1 MIEHQSD
8 YEPMWFSQD
17 DYSPEEQAHDASIIV
32 ILPDIEEK
40 PF

>member
-1 MIEHQSD
+1 M
-8 YEPMWFSQD
+8 YEFIPD
-17 DYSPEEQAHDASIIV
+17 DYSPQEQAYDASIVV

>member
-1 MIEHQSD
+1 M
-8 YEPMWFSQD
+8 YEFIPD

-32 ILPDIEEK
+32 ILPDIEVK